1 MSIRQSYGSIFSME
15 SSSSQMTL
23 VDNQVDVKLTRTDLP
38 VYTLCLA
45 AHSVILAWAKTSDAM
60 WYWDQSVF

>member
-1 MSIRQSYGSIFSME
+1 ME